1 MNIILIGY
9 RGSGK
14 SSVGR
19 KLANQ
24 LWKDFADVD
33 TKVREHFHGLA
44 IAEIWRQFGEPAFR
58 EMEADVVQQLCQQ
71 DNLVIALG
79 GGSLLR
85 DDARQAVRQ
94 SQAVRIYLKC
104 SAEVLW
110 QRVKADEEN
119 QANRPSLT
127 EQDDRLAEIRTVLA
141 QREPVYEATADHV
154 FDVSHVDVDET
165 VRYLI
170 ARFL

>member
-14 SSVGR
+14 SSVGK

-44 IAEIWRQFGEPAFR
+44 IAEIWQQFGELAFR
-58 EMEADVVQQLCQQ
+58 ETEAKVVQQLCQQ

-85 DDARQAVRQ
+85 EDARQAVRQ

-104 SAEVLW
+104 SPEILL
-110 QRVKADEEN
+110 QRIEQDQSNDV
-119 QANRPSLT
+119 NRPNLT
-127 EQDDRLAEIRTVLA
+127 EHEDRLLEIKTVLA
-141 QREPVYEATADHV
+141 QREPVYEATANHV

-165 VRYLI
+165 VRYVI